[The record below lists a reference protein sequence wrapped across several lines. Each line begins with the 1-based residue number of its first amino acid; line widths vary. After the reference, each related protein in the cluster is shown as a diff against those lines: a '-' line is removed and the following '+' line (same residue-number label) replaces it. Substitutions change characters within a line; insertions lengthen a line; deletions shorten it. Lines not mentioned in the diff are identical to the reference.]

1 MHCNAAAAVGNGL
14 DCSVHVPSDQCVLT
28 NDCDDG
34 VFIYTLKH
42 ITEVSHHDGCHLYH
56 LPATAALINL
66 FTHVN
71 IITGILHQQEL
82 GYFCAKYFMGPS
94 SRCAAVKWFITRASM
109 KWFITSSAV
118 KRSIGFTIGFHN
130 PPVLYDFCVGNPI
143 SCLLTVGSTPV

>member
-1 MHCNAAAAVGNGL
+1 MKVDILIICALHCCRMQWAGL

-34 VFIYTLKH
+34 VFINTLKH

-109 KWFITSSAV
+109 KWFITRASNE
-118 KRSIGFTIGFHN
+118 GPHE
-130 PPVLYDFCVGNPI
+130 
-143 SCLLTVGSTPV
+143 GS